1 MYSERQLEHAE
12 ALNEAATQSGIASIA
27 QQITG
32 GGSDTC
38 IECNCNIPQARRNA
52 VPWAVR
58 CKDCQIAFEK
68 HNGI

>member
-1 MYSERQLEHAE
+1 MYSEKQLEHAE
-12 ALNEAATQSGIASIA
+12 ALDEAVKQSGIASIA

-52 VPWAVR
+52 APWAVR
-58 CKDCQIAFEK
+58 CRACQANFEK
-68 HNGI
+68 HSGV